1 MAQVF
6 QEGKLVGVT
15 PFKIEAPPGQT
26 IELLLRREGFKDL
39 PLQLDAGERRRYTY
53 TLERSGH

>member
-1 MAQVF
+1 M
-6 QEGKLVGVT
+6 GVT